1 MWALHVTWR
10 ERHRVF
16 ISCGLGSSRR
26 SARTAASRWGP
37 RSEAAAAPDAVTPGQ
52 SRSSGCSGRN
62 HLSFAVFPRFPSSVQ
77 FQAAQ
82 KQAFEILAYK
92 NGACLLPHR
101 SILRITDLSKSHRSP
116 DTTSVKNE
124 ALSVTRHV
132 AALATASFLTF
143 RMCLR
148 PPPQYVMATDSFQLG
163 YLEDGHCKGDTNPNI
178 PYPTRLQWDL
188 PEEVSRVI
196 PATNYSLG
204 QGFRLSSPQS
214 SQFC

>member
-1 MWALHVTWR
+1 M
-10 ERHRVF
+10 
-16 ISCGLGSSRR
+16 
-26 SARTAASRWGP
+26 
-37 RSEAAAAPDAVTPGQ
+37 
-52 SRSSGCSGRN
+52 
-62 HLSFAVFPRFPSSVQ
+62 
-77 FQAAQ
+77 
-82 KQAFEILAYK
+82 
-92 NGACLLPHR
+92 
-101 SILRITDLSKSHRSP
+101 
-116 DTTSVKNE
+116 KNE

-214 SQFC
+214 SHSVEGQEDWFVRPEGLCWGHQGAATAPVALETPVHVAASIRSF